1 MFCTTLW
8 RISPFFLFVPFILP
22 VNVAFSL
29 LLACTYVNRT
39 CDDSSGD
46 CRGTIIYPA
55 IPLYKCLYVCIKE
68 WTKYLCN
75 LYKTSMYY
83 MLCYFVLYLFY
94 IKTIIMT
101 YLFLNNKSPY
111 TVQIFFFFF
120 VAFSKLWH
128 GYFST
133 LSVFLYFTLLKM
145 MFWRAILF
153 CVLFPFFRLMCVWVC
168 RWPCLLM

>member
-1 MFCTTLW
+1 MVHKWQSDHVLHYLMKEQSIFPL
-8 RISPFFLFVPFILP
+8 RPFHSDCKCCFL
-22 VNVAFSL
+22 L

-75 LYKTSMYY
+75 IYKNPLYDI
-83 MLCYFVLYLFY
+83 LCYFVLYLFY

-101 YLFLNNKSPY
+101 YYLFLNNKPPY
-111 TVQIFFFFF
+111 TVQ
-120 VAFSKLWH
+120 
-128 GYFST
+128 
-133 LSVFLYFTLLKM
+133 
-145 MFWRAILF
+145 
-153 CVLFPFFRLMCVWVC
+153 FFRSIH
-168 RWPCLLM
+168 